1 MFLRF
6 ISSKISFSIT
16 VEPLWAALDV
26 LSIFY
31 KSINN
36 KICIEMIVIKMTE
49 ELRNRYEEF
58 INSKFT

>member
-36 KICIEMIVIKMTE
+36 IKDYVLKT
-49 ELRNRYEEF
+49 N
-58 INSKFT
+58 